1 MAPYNVAADRNY
13 STPLL
18 PTVRRIV
25 LIDGGRWIAMQAW
38 QLWKDG
44 RALELIDPTLLAG
57 DAAAGAMARCVKVAL
72 LCVQDSAA
80 DRPTMADVTA
90 MLAAASVD
98 DEHAP
103 QLPDPRRP
111 PHFRLRVSTSDDDG
125 WSEASR
131 TRSSR
136 GTATTSFST
145 NDLTIT
151 TIEEGR

>member
-1 MAPYNVAADRNY
+1 
-13 STPLL
+13 LF
-18 PTVRRIV
+18 
-25 LIDGGRWIAMQAW
+25 LIDGGWWIAMQAW

-57 DAAAGAMARCVKVAL
+57 DAASGAMARCVKVAL

-80 DRPTMADVTA
+80 DRPTMADVAA
-90 MLAAASVD
+90 MLAAACVD